1 MTKEKAIL
9 EYVIRWLDSNID
21 EQPPEGIQEDSA
33 NLKEKISLALDPET
47 TVEEIQ
53 NSNIQIFLRCNGAR
67 IQRALNLPKIKTK
80 NYKAQAGT
88 GDRQQAGTE
97 FFFSGWDP
105 PTSVSWSKAQ
115 GTRGGTRPHVFGAT
129 KMSHCDTMSH

>member
-33 NLKEKISLALDPET
+33 NLKEKVSLALDPET

-53 NSNIQIFLRCNGAR
+53 NNNI
-67 IQRALNLPKIKTK
+67 
-80 NYKAQAGT
+80 
-88 GDRQQAGTE
+88 
-97 FFFSGWDP
+97 
-105 PTSVSWSKAQ
+105 
-115 GTRGGTRPHVFGAT
+115 
-129 KMSHCDTMSH
+129 

>member
-33 NLKEKISLALDPET
+33 NLKEKIQLALDPET

-53 NSNIQIFLRCNGAR
+53 NNNI
-67 IQRALNLPKIKTK
+67 
-80 NYKAQAGT
+80 
-88 GDRQQAGTE
+88 
-97 FFFSGWDP
+97 
-105 PTSVSWSKAQ
+105 
-115 GTRGGTRPHVFGAT
+115 
-129 KMSHCDTMSH
+129 